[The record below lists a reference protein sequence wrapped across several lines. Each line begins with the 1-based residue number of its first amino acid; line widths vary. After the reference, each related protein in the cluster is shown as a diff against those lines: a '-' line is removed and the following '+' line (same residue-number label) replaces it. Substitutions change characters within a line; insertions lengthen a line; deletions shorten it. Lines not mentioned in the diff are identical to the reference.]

1 MIVVADTSVLLNL
14 CRIGEADLLWQLYGD
29 VAAPRSVQVEFERAV
44 LVYGRFDRLLGR
56 FDRLLFPGFIRI
68 HEPRQSLQAL
78 LPETSLDRG
87 ESDAIAL
94 SVELS
99 ADFLLI
105 DEQKR
110 RRAAAQLGIRF
121 SGILGILVLAKQKSL
136 IPEVR
141 ALLLR
146 LREEAGFFLSERHMS
161 RALLLAGESA

>member
-44 LVYGRFDRLLGR
+44 LVYGR

-105 DEQKR
+105 DEQKG